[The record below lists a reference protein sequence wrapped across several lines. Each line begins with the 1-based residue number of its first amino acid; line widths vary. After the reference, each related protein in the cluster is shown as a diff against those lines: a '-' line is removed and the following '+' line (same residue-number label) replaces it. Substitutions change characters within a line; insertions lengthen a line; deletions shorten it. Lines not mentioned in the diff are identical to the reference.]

1 MKQDKKA
8 IKSQGSLLATS
19 IALALSTLALSAVAQ
34 TSPKLGLGLRE
45 LAAQQ
50 QGLDA
55 GAKGRTAVLSAK
67 QALRAG
73 GDALMFDAQER
84 VRVKVTL
91 DGQQPLPAVLAA
103 TESLGSR
110 VLASSDKYRKGVLT
124 AYVPISALNS
134 LAETSG
140 VRSVVLAL
148 GLETNVGATTSQGA
162 PAMRT
167 DQVNAQGVTGAGIT
181 VGVMSDSF
189 NTSTNAIKAAN
200 DVASGDLPGTGNPL
214 GNNQNVVV
222 VVDQPGGSDE
232 GRAMAQ
238 IVHDLA
244 PAAKLCFATAY
255 STEVDFANNIRALA
269 DKSGA
274 CKADVIVDDI
284 IYLAE
289 PFFSDGII
297 AQAADE
303 VVAAGVPYFSSA
315 GNRSASQGY
324 LADFRSVSKAA
335 ATAAGQSVDLS
346 LIADA
351 DSSGGLHNFNSG
363 AGTPDVS
370 QTIQFSGTGRVV
382 FQWNDPFDAGK
393 VTTDYDIYLFN
404 AAGTAIVYSSK
415 DDNLATDQPL
425 EYISAAGG
433 TYQLVVVRKG
443 NAPLTPVASKLRYV
457 LFGSVVNAEYIDY
470 NTPVTYGHNSAAGA
484 IGTAAIP
491 WFQTYQPESFS
502 SPGVVRMYF
511 DRAGNRLAEPE
522 VRLKPDVAAI
532 DGVNTTFF
540 SSDSAEDADSF
551 PNFFGTSAAAPH
563 AAAVAALLLQKA
575 GGPGSLTP
583 AQVRSVLQSTALPHS
598 LQPNLVEAVATAGA
612 AKVTVMAEGNG
623 DTPSSFNPNAFKLS
637 MVAPAG
643 YTLQNVTLDL
653 STANAARVR
662 LGVPAPGML
671 FDPRAAT
678 TGYPLTLGAL
688 KNITAGQ
695 ISFTRAGVL
704 ANTQFDKLT
713 LNFTA
718 GAFGNKSSVGFGVD
732 RDERAT
738 GGGGNAADLLAGA
751 TVSGVVVV
759 PGGSTIPFSTTFKP
773 RLFAKGFSPLDGF
786 GLIDA
791 LSAVNAVNPPAPK
804 VAK

>member
-1 MKQDKKA
+1 MKQDDKA
-8 IKSQGSLLATS
+8 IKNKRAVLATS
-19 IALALSTLALSAVAQ
+19 VALALSTLALSAAAQ

-50 QGLDA
+50 QSLSA
-55 GAKGRTAVLSAK
+55 VNGRTAALAGK

-73 GDALMFDAQER
+73 DAMMFDAQER

-103 TESLGSR
+103 TEGLGSR

-124 AYVPISALNS
+124 AYVPISSLNS

-167 DQVNAQGVTGAGIT
+167 DQVNAQGITGAGIT
-181 VGVMSDSF
+181 VGVMSDSY
-189 NTSTNAIKAAN
+189 NTSANAIKAAN

-214 GNNQNVVV
+214 GNSQNVVV

-255 STEVDFANNIRALA
+255 NTEVDFANNIRALA

-289 PFFSDGII
+289 PFFSDGIV
-297 AQAADE
+297 AQAADD

-324 LADFRSVSKAA
+324 LSDFRSVSKAA
-335 ATAAGQSVDLS
+335 ASAAGQTVNLA

-351 DSSGGLHNFNSG
+351 DSTGGLHNFNSG
-363 AGTPDVS
+363 VGTPDVS
-370 QTIQFSGTGRVV
+370 QTIQFSGAGRVV

-425 EYISAAGG
+425 EYISAAAG

-443 NAPLTPVASKLRYV
+443 NAPAAPVAGKLRYV
-457 LFGSVVNAEYIDY
+457 LFGTVVNAEYIDY
-470 NTPVTYGHNSAAGA
+470 NTPVTYGHNSARGA

-491 WFQTYQPESFS
+491 WYQTYQPEYFT
-502 SPGVVRMYF
+502 SPGVVTMYF

-532 DGVNTTFF
+532 DGVNNTFF
-540 SSDSAEDADSF
+540 SSDTAEDADSF

-583 AQVRSVLQSTALPHS
+583 AQVREVLQSTALPHS

-612 AKVTVMAEGNG
+612 AKVTVSAVGNN
-623 DTPSSFNPNAFKLS
+623 DTPSSFNPNTFKIS

-662 LGVPAPGML
+662 LGVPVPGML

-688 KNITAGQ
+688 KNISAGQ

-713 LNFTA
+713 VNFTA
-718 GAFGNKSSVGFGVD
+718 GSFGNKSSMGFGVD

-738 GGGGNAADLLAGA
+738 GGGGNAPELLAGA

-759 PGGSTIPFSTTFKP
+759 PGGSTIPFSTSFKP
-773 RLFAKGFSPLDGF
+773 RLVGKGFSPLDGF

-804 VAK
+804 ATK

>member
-1 MKQDKKA
+1 MQHKA
-8 IKSQGSLLATS
+8 IKNKRALLATS
-19 IALALSTLALSAVAQ
+19 VALALSTLALSAAAQ

-50 QGLDA
+50 QGLSAANSRTTALA
-55 GAKGRTAVLSAK
+55 GK

-73 GDALMFDAQER
+73 DALLFDAQER

-103 TESLGSR
+103 TEGLGSR

-124 AYVPISALNS
+124 AYVPVGALNS
-134 LAETSG
+134 LAETAG

-167 DQVNAQGVTGAGIT
+167 DQVNAQGITGAGIT
-181 VGVMSDSF
+181 VGVMSDSY
-189 NTSTNAIKAAN
+189 NTSTNAVKAAN
-200 DVASGDLPGTGNPL
+200 DVASGDLPGAGNPL
-214 GNNQNVVV
+214 GNTAEVVV
-222 VVDQPGGSDE
+222 VKDQAGGSDE

-244 PAAKLCFATAY
+244 PGAKLCFATAY
-255 STEVDFANNIRALA
+255 NTEVDFANNIRALA

-289 PFFSDGII
+289 PFFSDGIV

-303 VVAAGVPYFSSA
+303 VAAAGVPYFSSA

-324 LADFRSVSKAA
+324 LSDFRSVSKAA
-335 ATAAGQSVDLS
+335 ATTAGQSVNLA

-351 DSSGGLHNFNSG
+351 DSSGGFHNFNSG
-363 AGTPDVS
+363 AGAPDVS
-370 QTIQFSGTGRVV
+370 QTIQFGANGRVV
-382 FQWNDPFDAGK
+382 FQWNDPFDAGR

-425 EYISAAGG
+425 EYISAPAA

-443 NAPLTPVASKLRYV
+443 AAPATPVASKLRYV
-457 LFGSVVNAEYIDY
+457 LFGSVVNAEYVDY

-491 WFQTYQPESFS
+491 WFQTYQPESFT
-502 SPGVVRMYF
+502 SPGMVRMYF

-522 VRLKPDVAAI
+522 VRMKPDVAAI

-540 SSDSAEDADSF
+540 SSDSAEDADTF

-598 LQPNLVEAVATAGA
+598 LQPNLVEAVAIAGA
-612 AKVTVMAEGNG
+612 AKVTVSAEGNG

-643 YTLQNVTLDL
+643 YTLQNVVLDL

-688 KNITAGQ
+688 KNISAGQ
-695 ISFTRAGVL
+695 ISFSRAGVL

-713 LNFTA
+713 VNFTA
-718 GAFGNKSSVGFGVD
+718 GAFGNKSSMGFGVD

-751 TVSGVVVV
+751 TVSGVVAV
-759 PGGSTIPFSTTFKP
+759 PGGGTIPFSTTLKP
-773 RLFAKGFSPLDGF
+773 RQFAKGFSPLDGF

-791 LSAVNAVNPPAPK
+791 LSAVNAVNPLPTKSAR
-804 VAK
+804 